1 MRRTLPLSL
10 IRPFLALLITPW
22 IASPSLGAVLEIQP
36 AGVGL
41 TPMAT
46 EAGESGGA
54 SQATTTLEHR
64 PARVE
69 FGAEGSRWWSLT
81 GGWGHGLS
89 DDELNKGDDFNLAGA
104 VSWFIVKDVSV
115 DAELGAWYH
124 SQPGHDALSVNPS
137 MVFRW
142 HFVNTGRWTVY
153 ADLGIGFLIATD
165 EVPATG
171 TAFDF
176 TPRAGVGFTRR
187 LGDSDTR
194 LVVGLR
200 WAHFSNARIHGD
212 DDNPSRDDL
221 MAYGGLTFPF

>member
-1 MRRTLPLSL
+1 MRRTSSSSS
-10 IRPFLALLITPW
+10 IRPLPIITLA
-22 IASPSLGAVLEIQP
+22 ASICSASLGAELSINP
-36 AGVGL
+36 AGVGVA
-41 TPMAT
+41 PPA
-46 EAGESGGA
+46 A
-54 SQATTTLEHR
+54 QANEPPAAAAPATLEQR

-69 FGAEGSRWWSLT
+69 FGAEGSRWWTIT

-89 DDELNKGDDFNLAGA
+89 DNELNKGDDFNIAGSL
-104 VSWFIVKDVSV
+104 SWFIVKDVSV

-124 SQPGHDALSVNPS
+124 SQPGNDAASINPS

-142 HFVNTGRWTVY
+142 HFVNTGDWTVY
-153 ADLGIGFLIATD
+153 ADLGIGFAVASD

-176 TPRAGVGFTRR
+176 TPRAGLGFTRR

-200 WAHFSNARIHGD
+200 WAHFSNARLLGD

-221 MAYGGLTFPF
+221 MAYGGVIFPF